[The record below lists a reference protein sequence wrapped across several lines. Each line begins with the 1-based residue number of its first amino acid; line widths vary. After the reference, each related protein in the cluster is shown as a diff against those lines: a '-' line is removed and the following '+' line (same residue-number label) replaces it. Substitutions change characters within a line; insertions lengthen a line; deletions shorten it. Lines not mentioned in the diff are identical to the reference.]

1 MPKKHRNPECKF
13 CFRMFKILT
22 IIGARP
28 QIIKAAALS
37 RAIRSGFSGRIAEKI
52 LHTGQHYDS
61 NMSQVFFDELGIP
74 QPDYNLHVGS
84 GSHGE
89 QTAKMIAG
97 IEKVLQSEPFDA
109 LVVYGDTNSTLA
121 GAVAA
126 CKLHVP
132 VVHIE
137 AGLRSFNMTMPEEQ
151 NRIVCDQL
159 SSLLFAPTETAMK
172 NLRHEG
178 FMDSKAV
185 FANARGRQVYNSGDI
200 MYDNSLYFAQIAA
213 EKTTVLKDNALEPN
227 GFVLATI
234 HRDNNTDD
242 PHRLTAI
249 FKALL
254 RISEDCSVALP
265 LHPRTAKLLET
276 NLEKEVYA
284 QLRHSNV
291 RIIPPVSFLEMT
303 ALEQNARMVLTDSG
317 GVQKEAY
324 FFSKP
329 CVIMRPETEWEEIV
343 EQGAGIVADADTER
357 ITAAYVRLLQKKPA
371 FPPLFGTGDSA
382 SSILEKT
389 VGYLS

>member
-1 MPKKHRNPECKF
+1 ML
-13 CFRMFKILT
+13 KILT

-37 RAIRSGFSGRIAEKI
+37 RVIRNGFAGRIMEKI

-89 QTAKMIAG
+89 QTTKMIAG

-159 SSLLFAPTETAMK
+159 SSLLFAPTETAME

-178 FMDSKAV
+178 FLDSKAV
-185 FANARGRQVYNSGDI
+185 FANGRGRQVYNSGDI
-200 MYDNSLYFAQIAA
+200 MYDNSLYFARIAA
-213 EKTTVLKDNALEPN
+213 EKTTVLKDNALEPDRY
-227 GFVLATI
+227 VLATI
-234 HRDNNTDD
+234 HRDNNTND

-249 FKALL
+249 FRALL
-254 RISEDCSVALP
+254 KISEDCTVALP

-276 NLEKEVYA
+276 NLEKE
-284 QLRHSNV
+284 LHEKLLHSNV
-291 RIIPPVSFLEMT
+291 SIVPPVSFLEMT

-317 GVQKEAY
+317 GVQKEA
-324 FFSKP
+324 FFFARP
-329 CVIMRPETEWEEIV
+329 CVIMRPETEWVEIV
-343 EQGAGIVADADTER
+343 EQGAGIIADADSDR
-357 ITAAYVRLLQKKPA
+357 IIDAYNVFKNKKLNLKPV
-371 FPPLFGTGDSA
+371 FGDGNA
-382 SSILEKT
+382 STIIAEKML
-389 VGYLS
+389 VCI

>member
-1 MPKKHRNPECKF
+1 ML
-13 CFRMFKILT
+13 KILT

-74 QPDYNLHVGS
+74 QPDFNLHVGS

-137 AGLRSFNMTMPEEQ
+137 AGLRSFNMSMPEEQ

-159 SSLLFAPTETAMK
+159 SSLLFAPTETAME

-185 FANARGRQVYNSGDI
+185 FANGRGRQVYNSGDI
-200 MYDNSLYFAQIAA
+200 MYDNSLYFAKIAA
-213 EKTTVLKDNALEPN
+213 GKITILKDNSLEPN
-227 GFVLATI
+227 RFVLATI

-242 PHRLTAI
+242 PHRLTSI

-254 RISEDCSVALP
+254 QISEDCAVALP

-276 NLEKEVYA
+276 NLEKEVHA

-317 GVQKEAY
+317 GVQKEA
-324 FFSKP
+324 FFFARP
-329 CVIMRPETEWEEIV
+329 CVIMRPETEWKEIV
-343 EQGAGIVADADTER
+343 EQGAGIIADADSDK
-357 ITAAYVRLLQKKPA
+357 IINAYNLFKNKKLNLKPV
-371 FPPLFGTGDSA
+371 FGDGNA
-382 SSILEKT
+382 STIIAEKMLAC
-389 VGYLS
+389 V

>member
-13 CFRMFKILT
+13 CFRMLKILT

-37 RAIRSGFSGRIAEKI
+37 RAIRNGFDGRIAEKI

-61 NMSQVFFDELGIP
+61 NMSQFFFDELGIP

-97 IEKVLQSEPFDA
+97 IEKVLQAEHFDA

-159 SSLLFAPTETAMK
+159 SNLLFAPTETAME

-185 FANARGRQVYNSGDI
+185 FANGKGRQIFNSGDI
-200 MYDNSLYFAQIAA
+200 MYDNSLYFARIAS
-213 EKTTVLKDNALEPN
+213 EKTTVLSDNALEP
-227 GFVLATI
+227 GRFVLATI
-234 HRDNNTDD
+234 HRDNNTDN
-242 PHRLTAI
+242 PQRLTAI
-249 FKALL
+249 FNALL
-254 RISEDCSVALP
+254 QISEDCTIALP
-265 LHPRTAKLLET
+265 LHPRTAKMLEV
-276 NLEKEVYA
+276 NLEAGVLEKLKKSG
-284 QLRHSNV
+284 LRV
-291 RIIPPVSFLEMT
+291 LPPASFLEMT

-324 FFSKP
+324 YFCKP
-329 CVIMRPETEWEEIV
+329 CVIMRPETEWKEIV

-357 ITAAYVRLLQKKPA
+357 IVGAYGQLLRKKPE
-371 FPPLFGTGDSA
+371 FPPVFGNGNSA
-382 SSILEKT
+382 EFILEQT
-389 VGYLS
+389 AEYLS